1 MFLTLVLIAMD
12 YFFRRQKSTF
22 NLENNKCIY
31 EGNFFVYNATD
42 QLTPEFF
49 STYISRIYTKL

>member
-31 EGNFFVYNATD
+31 EGNFVYNATD
-42 QLTPEFF
+42 LLTPEFL
-49 STYISRIYTKL
+49 YTKL